1 MFSSPVDY
9 QKPNPRRVPSRFLRY
24 LNIGILAFAVTIA
37 IALLVTT
44 RSKGSEANKLPS
56 CEAAKS
62 EVIADNYQDASHAV
76 RGELVQKKPAVPE
89 TLQFIGRVISAFND
103 PSLIDYANQ
112 QGTDM
117 PDSATPVDDSSQSPI
132 PSRSPSTRSTRSSLN
147 K

>member
-9 QKPNPRRVPSRFLRY
+9 QKPNPRRLPFRFQKY
-24 LNIGILAFAVTIA
+24 LNTGMLAFAIAIA

-44 RSKGSEANKLPS
+44 RGKESKANQPPS
-56 CEAAKS
+56 DKAAKS

-89 TLQFIGRVISAFND
+89 ALQFIGRVISAFND